1 MKSSFNTQLANW
13 LLDPDGAS
21 SPIEDA
27 EVLKK
32 KLFKEDLMKVYEEVE
47 LPLVQVL
54 KDVEAVGVF
63 IDTKALQTL
72 SRGLERQL
80 TVLVKKIYK
89 EAGEEFNINS
99 PKQLL
104 DIFSRK
110 LKLHLR
116 STNVDKIAQFKD
128 KHPLVGLVLQ
138 YRELAKVRSTYV
150 EPLLT
155 LTDKGSRIHTTFI
168 QTGTATGRLSSRNPN
183 LQNLPKE
190 SQWADDVRRAFI
202 ASPGYT
208 LVSFDYSQVQLRIL
222 ATVARDS
229 RLIEAFQ
236 NGEDIH
242 KLTASRI
249 FNVSLEKVTPQMR
262 RVAKTLNFGI
272 VYGMGPRALSRESGL
287 SFIEAQN
294 FIDSYFLEF
303 SKVKQW
309 QEDLTQEVSSKGY
322 VTNLAGRKRYFTE
335 PINFRAAINTPIQG
349 LEADILKRAMIQ
361 IHDVFSRRKEW
372 QTKVRLLLPVHD
384 ELLFEIQNDTI
395 QEAVP
400 LLTTLMESAYTLAVP
415 VKVDV
420 KMGKNWATLTP
431 YKKKA

>member
-32 KLFKEDLMKVYEEVE
+32 NFFKEDLMKVYEEVE

-63 IDTKALQTL
+63 IDTNALQTL
-72 SRGLERQL
+72 SGGLERQL

-155 LTDKGSRIHTTFI
+155 LTDKGSRIHTKFI
-168 QTGTATGRLSSRNPN
+168 Q
-183 LQNLPKE
+183 
-190 SQWADDVRRAFI
+190 
-202 ASPGYT
+202 
-208 LVSFDYSQVQLRIL
+208 
-222 ATVARDS
+222 
-229 RLIEAFQ
+229 
-236 NGEDIH
+236 
-242 KLTASRI
+242 
-249 FNVSLEKVTPQMR
+249 
-262 RVAKTLNFGI
+262 
-272 VYGMGPRALSRESGL
+272 
-287 SFIEAQN
+287 
-294 FIDSYFLEF
+294 
-303 SKVKQW
+303 
-309 QEDLTQEVSSKGY
+309 
-322 VTNLAGRKRYFTE
+322 
-335 PINFRAAINTPIQG
+335 
-349 LEADILKRAMIQ
+349 
-361 IHDVFSRRKEW
+361 
-372 QTKVRLLLPVHD
+372 PV
-384 ELLFEIQNDTI
+384 
-395 QEAVP
+395 
-400 LLTTLMESAYTLAVP
+400 
-415 VKVDV
+415 
-420 KMGKNWATLTP
+420 
-431 YKKKA
+431 